1 MLTIET
7 SADKRGLACRFSLYE
22 RIFMENI
29 IIVSIIVILT
39 AAALL
44 RAKKHFSGG
53 GCCGGGSNTI
63 RAHKKLT
70 EPIRYDTTATAMI
83 IRYFIILPPQVREKI
98 VQIAALQ
105 PTVPYKCTALGKK
118 W

>member
-1 MLTIET
+1 
-7 SADKRGLACRFSLYE
+7 
-22 RIFMENI
+22 MENI

-44 RAKKHFSGG
+44 RAQKHFSGG

-70 EPIRYDTTATAMI
+70 EPIKEKKT
-83 IRYFIILPPQVREKI
+83 ILKSNR
-98 VQIAALQ
+98 QIFPSLNLEGGIYYE
-105 PTVPYKCTALGKK
+105 TRLL
-118 W
+118 

>member
-1 MLTIET
+1 
-7 SADKRGLACRFSLYE
+7 
-22 RIFMENI
+22 MENI

-44 RAKKHFSGG
+44 RAQKHFSGG

-70 EPIRYDTTATAMI
+70 EPIIEKKTITVEGMHCKNCEIRVENAVNRIDGVVCRVNLRKKTAIVSYSKEVPDSVLKEAVERLGYKI
-83 IRYFIILPPQVREKI
+83 ISIQ
-98 VQIAALQ
+98 
-105 PTVPYKCTALGKK
+105 
-118 W
+118 